1 MAQKYLSARTIG
13 RVVKADL
20 GKKLFKYRKTH
31 LLNEATRVKRKANS
45 KLVLK

>member
-20 GKKLFKYRKTH
+20 ARSHSSTGTIH